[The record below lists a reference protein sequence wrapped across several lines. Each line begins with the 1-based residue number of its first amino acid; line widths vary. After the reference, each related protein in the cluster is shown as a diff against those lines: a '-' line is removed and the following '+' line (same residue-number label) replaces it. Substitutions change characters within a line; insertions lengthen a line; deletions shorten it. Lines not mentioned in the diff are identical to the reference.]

1 MSTRAMA
8 IAAVCGVVIGVAY
21 TLSPLGV
28 WFVLAFAVLCRVAIR
43 DLSVEER
50 RIVFG
55 MLVVAAVLRLAVVAG
70 LFLTTDHFSV
80 PFGSLF
86 GDEEYFKRRSMWL
99 RSMAL
104 DVDISIAD
112 KIYATDEYS
121 DTSYLYLLAL
131 VQVLVGDAPYGV
143 HAFSILLYLVGAVIL
158 YRFVRQSF
166 GSAPATVSLG
176 LVLFLPTLF
185 LWSVSALRESIHFML
200 TMIAIVG
207 GLKAAGESHGVAR
220 RIGWA
225 LAAFGATLALRD
237 LRAGSMQ
244 VVAVSLAA
252 GLAGSLLARRPRLL
266 TATVLAAVV
275 AGTVALTRPQVQD
288 RMMTMVRESAMTH
301 QGHVFT
307 PGLHYKLLDSKYYL
321 ERRMGVMERLTGP
334 EAARFVVRA
343 LVAAILVPL
352 PWQAESRFIQAYLPE
367 QFVWYGL
374 VLLLPLGVWT
384 AWRCRP
390 AATLVLTT
398 YVLLTGTAIALR
410 SGNVG
415 TLVRHRGLILPFVI
429 CLTSVGICHALA
441 RGARFR
447 RSAPML
453 AVNERTV

>member
-1 MSTRAMA
+1 M
-8 IAAVCGVVIGVAY
+8 
-21 TLSPLGV
+21 
-28 WFVLAFAVLCRVAIR
+28 
-43 DLSVEER
+43 
-50 RIVFG
+50 
-55 MLVVAAVLRLAVVAG
+55 
-70 LFLTTDHFSV
+70 
-80 PFGSLF
+80 
-86 GDEEYFKRRSMWL
+86 
-99 RSMAL
+99 
-104 DVDISIAD
+104 
-112 KIYATDEYS
+112 
-121 DTSYLYLLAL
+121 
-131 VQVLVGDAPYGV
+131 GDAPYGV

-166 GSAPATVSLG
+166 GSAPATLSFA

-244 VVAVSLAA
+244 VVALSLAA
-252 GLAGSLLARRPRLL
+252 GLAGSVLARRPRLL
-266 TATVLAAVV
+266 TATVLAAIV
-275 AGTVALTRPQVQD
+275 AGSVALTRPQVQD
-288 RMMTMVRESAMTH
+288 RMMAMVRESAMTH

-321 ERRMGVMERLTGP
+321 DRRMGIMEQLDR
-334 EAARFVVRA
+334 ARSRTVRRA
-343 LVAAILVPL
+343 RAHRRDSRAVC

-367 QFVWYGL
+367 QLVWYAL

-390 AATLVLTT
+390 ATTLVLTT

-441 RGARFR
+441 RGARLR
-447 RSAPML
+447 RSAPL
-453 AVNERTV
+453 LTVNERTV